1 MADSIRPRGNS
12 LQVRVSAGL
21 DPTTG
26 KQRWL
31 SETVKGTGKSST
43 ERAVR
48 VRKRLRAEAEELK
61 AAPPV
66 VDTSM
71 TTGEALDKWL
81 EASGPA
87 LSPNSLN
94 TSRVAKDH
102 YLKALRDTPLAS
114 LTVEAIEDHYVT
126 LRNSGVPGQDEP
138 RPLAPSTIRRAHG
151 VLHRA
156 LNYATRR
163 KWVAVNVASAAE
175 PPEAKRIARKMPDA
189 KLIQSLLDFYATK
202 IPELALAIWLL
213 AITGA
218 RRGEVVGLRW
228 SDVDIA
234 GRSLLFT
241 RAVAMEIDDEGH
253 ERVVVNP
260 VTKTGESRRIGI
272 DQRTADLLKTH
283 LETCQDNAEL
293 FGVELTE
300 DDYLFS
306 DGPGSATPWRPAR
319 ITRAFIRARDD
330 LAKKGA
336 KGIKNVRLGDLRHYS
351 ASQLLANGWDPLAV
365 STRLGNSPRTLL
377 ANYSHY
383 IPADDH
389 AAADHMA
396 GLFRAK

>member
-1 MADSIRPRGNS
+1 M
-12 LQVRVSAGL
+12 
-21 DPTTG
+21 
-26 KQRWL
+26 
-31 SETVKGTGKSST
+31 
-43 ERAVR
+43 
-48 VRKRLRAEAEELK
+48 
-61 AAPPV
+61 
-66 VDTSM
+66 
-71 TTGEALDKWL
+71 
-81 EASGPA
+81 
-87 LSPNSLN
+87 
-94 TSRVAKDH
+94 
-102 YLKALRDTPLAS
+102 
-114 LTVEAIEDHYVT
+114 
-126 LRNSGVPGQDEP
+126 
-138 RPLAPSTIRRAHG
+138 
-151 VLHRA
+151 
-156 LNYATRR
+156 
-163 KWVAVNVASAAE
+163 AE

-189 KLIQSLLDFYATK
+189 KLIQRLLDFYATK
-202 IPELALAIWLL
+202 TPDLALAIWLL

-234 GRSLLFT
+234 GRSLLIT
-241 RAVAMEIDDEGH
+241 RAVAMEMDDEGH

-283 LETCQDNAEL
+283 LETCQDNTEL

-306 DGPGSATPWRPAR
+306 DGPSAETPWRPAR
-319 ITRAFIRARDD
+319 ITRAFIRARDK
-330 LAKKGA
+330 LAEAGGN
-336 KGIKNVRLGDLRHYS
+336 KGIEGVRLGDLRHYS